1 METTLRSQGEQA
13 LKIFNPIW
21 QRIEEPGSALQ
32 LGIFRALIGF
42 QVFYASSTKAF
53 EYWQYIG
60 QFMNTRTW
68 LPASVE
74 LFIAEHLVT
83 FLQMTTQ
90 ASSIFVILGLAT
102 RYALPICTIAFLLLF
117 SYSYRSFD
125 APVQWLYLWFPL
137 VVLSFSKC
145 AEKFSLDSV
154 IRKQVSQS
162 DSQHHYQWPLE
173 MVIAWFSYI
182 YVAAGIAKVV
192 PLSIFLPWLEG
203 GTSKGIMYARFLDSP
218 LYFIFGKP
226 LFNYADE
233 YWIFAILTAG
243 SVIVELSALL
253 LLFGRIFYMP
263 VIAAIVVMHWFLY
276 FTGVAGFSQTAL
288 VLAFAF
294 LPTKWFQKDER

>member
-1 METTLRSQGEQA
+1 VETALPPKGGNA
-13 LKIFNPIW
+13 LKVFNPIW

-32 LGIFRALIGF
+32 LGIFRALIGL

-60 QFMNTRTW
+60 EFMNTRTW
-68 LPASVE
+68 LPASAE
-74 LFIAEHLVT
+74 IFIAEHLVT

-90 ASSIFVILGLAT
+90 ASALFVILGLGT

-117 SYSYRSFD
+117 SYFYRSFN

-145 AEKFSLDSV
+145 AEKFSLDSALP
-154 IRKQVSQS
+154 KQASQS
-162 DSQHHYQWPLE
+162 GAQFYYQWPLE
-173 MVIAWFSYI
+173 MVIAWLSYI
-182 YVAAGIAKVV
+182 YVAAGIAKIV
-192 PLSIFLPWLEG
+192 PLSFFLPWLEG

-233 YWIFAILTAG
+233 YWLYAILTAG
-243 SVIVELSALL
+243 SVIVELSAVL
-253 LLFGRIFYMP
+253 LLFGRIYYLP
-263 VIAAIVVMHWFLY
+263 VISAIVIMHWFLY
-276 FTGVAGFSQTAL
+276 LTGVAGFSQTAL
-288 VLAFAF
+288 ILAFAF
-294 LPTKWFQKDER
+294 LPAKWFQKNER